1 MRLFAQWW
9 TQNREHSTELTIH
22 KNTWCLNV
30 GKDAD
35 ERDVH
40 YFCWRLIAVLLL
52 HWHPFRFVC
61 LLSLHKLC
69 VHKLPVDSLPTSS
82 SRDRDW
88 FTSTLLRNKCE
99 THLARLRSCVSL
111 KFAFVVDLIRR
122 YFRTY
127 YLARIIDHCAS
138 ELTSLYARD
147 IFSIDW
153 LCGSTQF
160 LTPSVGWPAGISPDH
175 GPKPKDNW

>member
-99 THLARLRSCVSL
+99 THMQNSAWPACAVVCRSSLRSSL
-111 KFAFVVDLIRR
+111 ILFNDTVEHITWSESLIIVLVNWQV
-122 YFRTY
+122 YMLLTFFR
-127 YLARIIDHCAS
+127 
-138 ELTSLYARD
+138 
-147 IFSIDW
+147 SIDFAV
-153 LCGSTQF
+153 LLSF
-160 LTPSVGWPAGISPDH
+160 
-175 GPKPKDNW
+175 